1 MKKYLLV
8 ALLAM
13 GATSFGAVVGTS
25 TDVNMPIRATGE
37 IVERTNSLVIES
49 TTAGMAGNV
58 MQFEFGALP
67 KADTDTTYKTKEL
80 TGTFKITRADGTAI
94 KAKGSET
101 VKVGLNTTADATT
114 AQSSLDGGKIKINYT
129 LSLAPLADSATAQEG
144 TVVAQ
149 AEIGEAT
156 IGNFADTT
164 QRIYV
169 NVQ

>member
-25 TDVNMPIRATGE
+25 TDVNLPIRATGE

-67 KADTDTTYKTKEL
+67 KADTGATYKTKEL
-80 TGTFKITRADGTAI
+80 TGTFKITRADGSAI
-94 KAKGSET
+94 VPASET
-101 VKVGLNTTADATT
+101 VKVGLNTAADATT

-129 LSLAPLADSATAQEG
+129 LSLAPLAESATAQEG

-169 NVQ
+169 NVK